1 MPDFEKI
8 LNEHINHSMVLD
20 KDGVIKAMSECYN
33 LGYQHSDIKFNL
45 LKNTFEFVLEEY
57 VPDIHQEQLK
67 KELVKSGI

>member
-8 LNEHINHSMVLD
+8 LNEHINHSTLLD
-20 KDGVIKAMSECYN
+20 RDGVIKAMSECYK
-33 LGYQHSDIKFNL
+33 LGFEHSDIKFNL

-67 KELVKSGI
+67 KELVKSGV